1 MILFRL
7 WNSGALPID
16 PVDRINEIEDDI
28 DNLEAIEQIPGEA
41 KFYRTSTETYDDFV
55 PPQIDVSDNETDGE
69 KSIAVTDKELSSE
82 VEPENEPPVNQPENE
97 PPQNVP
103 EIKALPQDVGHE
115 GRSTE
120 PPVIDGLQF
129 LDFLKFFAELGGSW
143 EPGTQGSVPM
153 ANDDAVR
160 DTVQKSKKPT
170 SEATTVRD
178 DSIEDG
184 TTELHVPRP
193 LKRPTISQ
201 TVKDVLHAFKALHN
215 WRFTK

>member
-41 KFYRTSTETYDDFV
+41 KFYRTSTETYDNFV
-55 PPQIDVSDNETDGE
+55 PPQIGVSDDETDEE
-69 KSIAVTDKELSSE
+69 KSIAVTDKEVPAE
-82 VEPENEPPVNQPENE
+82 VEPENGPSNNEPENE

-103 EIKALPQDVGHE
+103 EIKQLPQDVGHE

-143 EPGTQGSVPM
+143 EPGTRGSVPE
-153 ANDDAVR
+153 ANDAAVK
-160 DTVQKSKKPT
+160 DVVLESKVST
-170 SEATTVRD
+170 SEATTVGD

-184 TTELHVPRP
+184 TTELHMPRP